1 MHETTFV
8 NEIFSVVK
16 DKLNKD
22 KTNNVVSV
30 NVKLSPLSHV
40 SKEGLL
46 DTYQELAKGSGFERI
61 RLNIE
66 PLGVLLS
73 CHHCKNT
80 STISKPAFKCPLCDS
95 DDIELNFD
103 KEFIIES
110 IEIDKQEN
118 G

>member
-1 MHETTFV
+1 MHETVFV

-16 DKLNKD
+16 NRLNKD
-22 KTNNVVSV
+22 KTKTIVSV

-40 SKEGLL
+40 TKENLL
-46 DTYQELAKGSGFERI
+46 DTYQVFAKGSVFEQI
-61 RLNIE
+61 KLNIE
-66 PLGVLLS
+66 PLSVLLS

-80 STISKPAFKCPLCDS
+80 STISKPAFKCPICDS